1 MIMSTDEWDFRRTG
15 IKTAFKQE
23 MDRIAAQQ
31 SIKRAAEAAREER
44 RIDLLAQL
52 SGMRLP
58 NMAFV
63 RECLIFLLG
72 GP

>member
-1 MIMSTDEWDFRRTG
+1 MIMTQISE
-15 IKTAFKQE
+15 AFEQE
-23 MDRIAAQQ
+23 MDRIAAAQ

-44 RIDLLAQL
+44 RIDLLARL
-52 SGMRLP
+52 SAMRLP

-63 RECLIFLLG
+63 RECLVFLLG